1 MSYKTILV
9 HVDESRHLASRV
21 DLAIRVAMTE
31 QAHLIGAAMTGISHF
46 VEFSE
51 TSVAD
56 PGMQPYFDSLRER
69 ANRALENFETMVER
83 AGEVSCERRLADDDA
98 AGGIALQAR
107 YCDLVVLGQDDL
119 NEPSPALTAGFPEYV
134 AMSGGSPTLIVPYAG
149 TFDKL
154 GERILIAWNAS
165 SQAMHAIRGALPF
178 LRRAKNVDVV
188 IYNAALRKDV
198 YGDEPGADIALYLAR
213 HGVKV
218 NVMQEEIGGEIDV
231 GNALLSQSVER
242 GSDMLVMG
250 CYGHTRFREMLLGGA
265 TRVVLESMTLPV
277 LMAH

>member
-21 DLAIRVAMTE
+21 DLAIRIAMSE
-31 QAHLIGAAMTGISHF
+31 KAHLVGAAMTGVSHF

-51 TSVAD
+51 TSAAD
-56 PGMQPYFDSLRER
+56 PAMQPYFDSLRER
-69 ANRALENFETMVER
+69 ANRALENFDALVQR
-83 AGEVSCERRLADDDA
+83 AGVMSGERRLVDDDA
-98 AGGIALQAR
+98 ADGIALQAR
-107 YCDLVVLGQDDL
+107 YCDLVVVGQDDL

-134 AMSGGSPTLIVPYAG
+134 TMSGGSPTLVVPYAG

-165 SQAMHAIRGALPF
+165 SQAMHAVRGALPL

-188 IYNAALRKDV
+188 IYNAASRKDV

-231 GNALLSQSVER
+231 GNALLSQSAER
-242 GSDMLVMG
+242 GADMLVMG
-250 CYGHTRFREMLLGGA
+250 CYGHSRFREMLLGGA